1 MIISVAGS
9 SFNGQRLK
17 IARLYRNLSVSDLAD
32 KIGIKKQSIS
42 QFEIGVTK
50 PKVETELL
58 LIRELGFPRNFFYQ
72 NSDTPEV
79 NKTFFR
85 ALSSASALDKKTQE
99 TIKNITSFFT
109 SFFIIIH
116 ILSYIIIFIF

>member
-1 MIISVAGS
+1 MIIGNTTS
-9 SFNGQRLK
+9 SFNGQRLR

-42 QFEIGVTK
+42 QFETGLTK

-58 LIRELGFPRNFFYQ
+58 LIRELQFPRSFFYQ
-72 NSDTPEV
+72 KVETPEV

-99 TIKNITSFFT
+99 TKTQLIAF
-109 SFFIIIH
+109 
-116 ILSYIIIFIF
+116 